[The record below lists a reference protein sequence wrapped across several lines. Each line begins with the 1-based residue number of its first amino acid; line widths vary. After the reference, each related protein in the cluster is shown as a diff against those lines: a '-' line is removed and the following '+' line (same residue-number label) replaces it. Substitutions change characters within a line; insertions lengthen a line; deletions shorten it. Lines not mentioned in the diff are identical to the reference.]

1 MADLFLLSSAKVPQW
16 NVYPDNILTIL
27 VWEQTSSDG
36 TLLLIIALVASRHS
50 VFDYYCLCDLGAI
63 TVVFGSFLMAGLHV
77 DQFLFSTGFCHVAL
91 SMCKHFCLN
100 VCWGAGGG

>member
-1 MADLFLLSSAKVPQW
+1 MECL
-16 NVYPDNILTIL
+16 YPNNILTIL

-36 TLLLIIALVASRHS
+36 TLLMIIALVASKHS
-50 VFDYYCLCDLGAI
+50 VLDYNCLSDLGTI
-63 TVVFGSFLMAGLHV
+63 TAVFGSFLMAGLPV
-77 DQFLFSTGFCHVAL
+77 DQFLFLTGFCHAAF